1 MKTKIHINLKRVIDD
16 SYDIVIGTTLKRA
29 AAEIRKRYGERQLF
43 VITDTH
49 VQKLYA
55 RKLLQALGSDGHDA
69 HLLAVRAG
77 ERSKNRNTK
86 NRLED
91 RLLRLGARRD
101 SPIIALGGGIGGDLA
116 GCVAATLHPGVP
128 HV

>member
-1 MKTKIHINLKRVIDD
+1 MKVHVDLKRVIDD

-29 AAEIRKRYGERQLF
+29 AVEIRKRYPDRHLF

-49 VQKLYA
+49 LHKLYA
-55 RKLLQALGSDGHDA
+55 KKFVRALGSAGHAA
-69 HLLAVRAG
+69 HLLAVPAG

-91 RLLRLGARRD
+91 RLLRMGAGRD
-101 SPIIALGGGIGGDLA
+101 SLIIALGGGMVGDLA
-116 GCVAATLHPGVP
+116 GFVAATLHR
-128 HV
+128 